1 MLGLIGVTAVNRVE
15 MEFRFVPAV
24 ALIQRQVE
32 EDVLAKGSYS
42 KRRIAFILSVQAS
55 AEEHFHKMLQK
66 TCMFRFIH
74 LTPNMLYTSAPV
86 IPYKS

>member
-42 KRRIAFILSVQAS
+42 KLRIAFILSVQAS
-55 AEEHFHKMLQK
+55 AEPHFHKIIQK
-66 TCMFRFIH
+66 IH
-74 LTPNMLYTSAPV
+74 HLIYTSHYEYV
-86 IPYKS
+86 V

>member
-24 ALIQRQVE
+24 ALIQRLVE

-42 KRRIAFILSVQAS
+42 KLRIAFILSVQAS
-55 AEEHFHKMLQK
+55 AEQHFHKIIQK
-66 TCMFRFIH
+66 NVHVQSSLNSDYI
-74 LTPNMLYTSAPV
+74 LKLSLEL
-86 IPYKS
+86 S

>member
-1 MLGLIGVTAVNRVE
+1 

-42 KRRIAFILSVQAS
+42 KLRIAFILSVQAS
-55 AEEHFHKMLQK
+55 AEQHFHKMLQN

-74 LTPNMLYTSAPV
+74 LTSNMLYTSATV
-86 IPYKS
+86 IRYKSRNRWYSSSVAVH

>member
-24 ALIQRQVE
+24 ALIQRLVE

-42 KRRIAFILSVQAS
+42 KLRIALILSAQAS
-55 AEEHFHKMLQK
+55 AEEHFHK
-66 TCMFRFIH
+66 I
-74 LTPNMLYTSAPV
+74 
-86 IPYKS
+86 I

>member
-1 MLGLIGVTAVNRVE
+1 MLGLSGVTAVNRVE

-32 EDVLAKGSYS
+32 EDVFAKGSYS

-55 AEEHFHKMLQK
+55 AEEHFHKM
-66 TCMFRFIH
+66 
-74 LTPNMLYTSAPV
+74 
-86 IPYKS
+86 YKKNVYVQNYLNSDYILKLSLELS